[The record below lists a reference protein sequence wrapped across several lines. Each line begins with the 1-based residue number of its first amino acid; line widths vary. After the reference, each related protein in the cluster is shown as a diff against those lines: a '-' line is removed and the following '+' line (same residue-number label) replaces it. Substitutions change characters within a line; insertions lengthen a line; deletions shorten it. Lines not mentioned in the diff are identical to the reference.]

1 MSRTRN
7 SSGKVRPGL
16 LNPGSGSFD
25 GRFRRLSTPR
35 PFPIPLS
42 RSCRRLLPVVFLV
55 SLILSLVTV
64 LAAGAAQ
71 ITLSWDPPATG
82 TVDGYRVFSRLTG
95 QSYNYTQPAW
105 QGTATTCPLTLT
117 DGQTYS
123 FVARAYNSS
132 GESSDSNEATYQPS
146 TPTPAISRTPSLLSA
161 SCTQGANASNQSFQV
176 SNSGGGTLSYTISAN
191 ASWLSCSP
199 PGGTS
204 TGASNTTTVSY
215 ATSGLAAGTYSA
227 AITITASGAS
237 NSPQTIPVS
246 LTVAETLPL
255 EVGEVSVA
263 STWKPIRFNSP
274 FNDPVIVATIL
285 TTDDPAP
292 AVVRIQKL
300 TGTGCE
306 IRIQAWNYLDD
317 VHGTETVGYLVVER
331 GRYTLADGTQVE
343 AGRFMTN
350 RTSSFASLRFTQAFR
365 KVPVMAATVTTYN
378 EADTVTDRLRKIS
391 TQGFDFRMEEQ
402 QLNAQKHLSETI
414 CYIAWEPS
422 SGTVNGMLFEVGRTQ
437 NSVTDAYQAIKFLQD
452 YSDPPVVIADMQT
465 TDGSD
470 TANVRCQNLNLEGIE
485 VQIDEEQ
492 SRNSGT
498 AHTTEVVGY
507 MVFDAGISR

>member
-1 MSRTRN
+1 LSYTVSASASWLLCSPPGGTSTGASN
-7 SSGKVRPGL
+7 TTTVSYATSG
-16 LNPGSGSFD
+16 
-25 GRFRRLSTPR
+25 
-35 PFPIPLS
+35 
-42 RSCRRLLPVVFLV
+42 
-55 SLILSLVTV
+55 
-64 LAAGAAQ
+64 LAAGTYSAA
-71 ITLSWDPPATG
+71 ITIAATG
-82 TVDGYRVFSRLTG
+82 ASNSPQTIPVSLTVKA
-95 QSYNYTQPAW
+95 P
-105 QGTATTCPLTLT
+105 
-117 DGQTYS
+117 
-123 FVARAYNSS
+123 
-132 GESSDSNEATYQPS
+132 
-146 TPTPAISRTPSLLSA
+146 PAISRSPSSLSA
-161 SCTQGANASNQSFQV
+161 LCIQGANAPNQTFQV
-176 SNSGGGTLSYTISAN
+176 SNSGSGTLSYTVSAS

-292 AVVRIQKL
+292 AVVRIRKL